1 MKKILFILSLLFVL
15 VFTSCQRNEQIR
27 VRAVYGHDIIE
38 YYDGDKLKTAFIGFT
53 NYIVVLDADNSDE
66 LTIIE
71 KKEGKTI
78 QISNNEE
85 R

>member
-1 MKKILFILSLLFVL
+1 MRKILFILSLLFIFI
-15 VFTSCQRNEQIR
+15 FTGCQKHEHIR

-53 NYIVVLDADNSDE
+53 NYIVVLNADNSDE

-78 QISNNEE
+78 QISNNE
-85 R
+85 

>member
-1 MKKILFILSLLFVL
+1 MFLSVFI
-15 VFTSCQRNEQIR
+15 SCQKDEQIR
-27 VRAVYGHDIIE
+27 VRSVYGHDIIE

-78 QISNNEE
+78 QISNNE
-85 R
+85 

>member
-1 MKKILFILSLLFVL
+1 MRKILFILSLLFIF
-15 VFTSCQRNEQIR
+15 VFTSCQKHEQIR

>member
-1 MKKILFILSLLFVL
+1 MRKILFILSLLFIFI
-15 VFTSCQRNEQIR
+15 FTGCQKHEQIR

-53 NYIVVLDADNSDE
+53 NYIVVLNADNSDE

-78 QISNNEE
+78 QISNNE
-85 R
+85 